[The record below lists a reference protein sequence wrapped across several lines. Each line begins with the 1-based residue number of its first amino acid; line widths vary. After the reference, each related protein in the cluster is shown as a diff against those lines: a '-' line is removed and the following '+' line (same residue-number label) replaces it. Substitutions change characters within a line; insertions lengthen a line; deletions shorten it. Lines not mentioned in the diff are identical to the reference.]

1 MMEACI
7 CFQVPISK
15 AWGLSLVP
23 SHVLVWEAAFVF
35 WGILRPFHDHKQIEF
50 LDMLASWQL
59 IMGILSMK
67 YSFLAMT
74 Q

>member
-23 SHVLVWEAAFVF
+23 AHVLAQEAAFVF
-35 WGILRPFHDHKQIEF
+35 
-50 LDMLASWQL
+50 
-59 IMGILSMK
+59 
-67 YSFLAMT
+67 
-74 Q
+74 